1 MTTDQIGDLKRVPLS
16 LGQRLGVGVGMLY
29 SKLAYGDPAGD
40 FVEEMIRAL
49 GFKGFLDW
57 SKMAGTTLQALEER
71 YGPAIAQLLTAIV
84 AMWNGCTYCSKGHT
98 LAANVHHHK
107 ATGELLPLDEEYV
120 YWLQRLRDEEVM
132 QKLSA
137 WFAGEEHAR
146 TRQLLERLYQ
156 IKTGTA
162 EGDTDDDPYLRAI
175 NGAWD
180 WATQCTIM
188 VDVIEVPPL
197 APIGKDR
204 AAVAAYRDARAEWR
218 KNSPEFPSE
227 AERRSWKRD
236 S

>member
-1 MTTDQIGDLKRVPLS
+1 MTTDRIDELEREPLS
-16 LGQRLGVGVGMLY
+16 LGQRLSVGVGMLY
-29 SKLAYGDPAGD
+29 SKIAYGQFAGD

-49 GFKGFLDW
+49 GFKGFMDW
-57 SKMAGTTLQALEER
+57 GMMAGSTLQSLEER
-71 YGPAIAQLLTAIV
+71 YGPAIAQLLTGIV

-107 ATGELLPLDEEYV
+107 DTGGLLPLDEEYV
-120 YWLQRLRDEEVM
+120 YWLQRLRDDEVM
-132 QKLSA
+132 EKLRD

-146 TRQLLERLYQ
+146 IRQLLDRLYE

-162 EGDTDDDPYLRAI
+162 QGETEDDPYLTAI

-188 VDVIEVPPL
+188 VDAIEVPPL
-197 APIGKDR
+197 APIGKDK
-204 AAVAAYRDARAEWR
+204 AAVSAYREARKEWR
-218 KNSPEFPSE
+218 KTAPEFPSE
-227 AERRSWKRD
+227 EERRSWKRY